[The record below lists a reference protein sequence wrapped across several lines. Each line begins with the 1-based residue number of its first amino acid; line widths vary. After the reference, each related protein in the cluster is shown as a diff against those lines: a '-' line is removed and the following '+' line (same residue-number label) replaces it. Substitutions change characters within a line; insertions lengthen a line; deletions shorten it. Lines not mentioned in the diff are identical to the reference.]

1 MPTISE
7 FFGIL
12 IRMYY
17 NEHCPP
23 HFHAYYAEH
32 EAVISI
38 DSLTVLEG
46 HLPRRARALVVEWA
60 TEHREALLEDWHLA
74 ANHQTLNK
82 INPLE

>member
-17 NEHCPP
+17 DDHNPP
-23 HFHAYYAEH
+23 HFHAYYSGH

-38 DSLTVLEG
+38 ETLEVIEGSL
-46 HLPRRARALVVEWA
+46 PKRAKAMVTEWA
-60 TEHREALLEDWHLA
+60 IERRQDLLIDWQLAEQHRP
-74 ANHQTLNK
+74 LNK
-82 INPLE
+82 IEPLE